1 MPSGWSA
8 PMLDKRAS
16 VGRFAGAFLSAA
28 AMLIAAPAFAEP
40 TAVTVRVISQDA
52 KFVGDGTGGA
62 QVILRDAESGRILA
76 EGVTKGG
83 TGNTDRIMHSVGRS
97 PLRATD
103 DAAAFHATLDIVR
116 PTLVE
121 LEVKGALGRPGSTVR
136 VTAQRWMMP
145 GVPVTAGDGWSIE
158 LPGLAVTPTVRIE
171 AERLQISA
179 KIEPMCG
186 CPLTPGGL
194 WDAADYQVE
203 ASLWQADRQDR
214 QVKLAFVSTTG
225 GFAGTM
231 PLPSAGRYTLV
242 LFARNKVTG
251 SAGLGRIEIQIY

>member
-1 MPSGWSA
+1 
-8 PMLDKRAS
+8 MLLAT
-16 VGRFAGAFLSAA
+16 
-28 AMLIAAPAFAEP
+28 PALAEP
-40 TAVTVRVISQDA
+40 TPVTVHVISQDA
-52 KFVGDGTGGA
+52 KFVGDSTGGA

-83 TGNTDRIMHSVGRS
+83 TGNTDRIMQSVGRS

-103 DAAAFHATLDIVR
+103 DAAAFHAALDIVR

-121 LEVKGALGRPGSTVR
+121 LEVKGALGRPGSAVR

-158 LPGLAVTPTVRIE
+158 LPGLAVTPTARIE
-171 AERLQISA
+171 PGSLQIEA

-203 ASLWQADRQDR
+203 ASLWQADGQDR
-214 QVKLAFVSTTG
+214 QVKLAFASAPG
-225 GFAGTM
+225 GFAGSLLR
-231 PLPSAGRYTLV
+231 PPAGRYTLV
-242 LFARNKVTG
+242 LFARNTVTG
-251 SAGLGRIEIQIY
+251 SSGLGRIEIQIP

>member
-1 MPSGWSA
+1 
-8 PMLDKRAS
+8 ML
-16 VGRFAGAFLSAA
+16 L
-28 AMLIAAPAFAEP
+28 AAPALAEP
-40 TAVTVRVISQDA
+40 TPVTVRVISQDA
-52 KFVGDGTGGA
+52 KFVGDSTGGA
-62 QVILRDAESGRILA
+62 QVILRDADSGRVLA
-76 EGVTKGG
+76 EGVTTGG
-83 TGNTDRIMHSVGRS
+83 TGNTDRIMQSAGRS
-97 PLRATD
+97 PLRATP

-121 LEVKGALGRPGSTVR
+121 LEVKGALGRPGSAVR

-171 AERLQISA
+171 AESLQIAA

-203 ASLWQADRQDR
+203 ASLWQADRQAR
-214 QVKLAFVSTTG
+214 QAGLAFETAPG

-231 PLPSAGRYTLV
+231 PLPPAGRYTLV

-251 SAGLGRIEIQIY
+251 SSGLGRIEIQIP

>member
-1 MPSGWSA
+1 
-8 PMLDKRAS
+8 MLLAS
-16 VGRFAGAFLSAA
+16 
-28 AMLIAAPAFAEP
+28 PALAEP
-40 TAVTVRVISQDA
+40 TPVTVHVISQDA
-52 KFVGDGTGGA
+52 KFVGDSTGGA

-83 TGNTDRIMHSVGRS
+83 TGNTDRIMQSTGRS
-97 PLRATD
+97 PLRATP

-121 LEVKGALGRPGSTVR
+121 LEVKGALGRPGSAVR

-145 GVPVTAGDGWSIE
+145 GVPMTTGDGWNIE

-171 AERLQISA
+171 PEGLQVTA
-179 KIEPMCG
+179 KVEPMCG

-203 ASLWQADRQDR
+203 ASLWQEDRQDR
-214 QVKLAFVSTTG
+214 RVGLAFATAPG
-225 GFAGTM
+225 GFAGTLQ
-231 PLPSAGRYTLV
+231 LPPAGRYTLV
-242 LFARNKVTG
+242 LFARNTNTG
-251 SAGLGRIEIQIY
+251 NSGLGRIEIQIP